1 MTPDMMPNLEA
12 LTTLLVFHYLL
23 LFCRMGSAIML
34 MPGIGEVFVPIPV
47 RLVLALFISLVIYM
61 PLHGKLPPVPSSPLM
76 LTALITAEIMVG
88 VFIGAM
94 TRLLMG
100 VMHMTGMFIALQ
112 SSLASAVF
120 FDPNQGSQGSV
131 IGTFLTMTALT
142 LLFTSDTHHLIL
154 IGVMESYMKFPV
166 GLFPDVGD
174 FSNFAARLL
183 TDGFLTALMIAGPVL
198 VVTFFMY
205 LAAGIMSR
213 LMPTMQIFF
222 VIMPIQILVSF
233 FIMML
238 TLSAG
243 MMWYLR
249 YFQDVLKS
257 FYT

>member
-1 MTPDMMPNLEA
+1 M
-12 LTTLLVFHYLL
+12 LVFHYFL

-34 MPGIGEVFVPIPV
+34 LPGIGEVFVPIPV
-47 RLVLALFISLVIYM
+47 RLVLALFISLVMYM
-61 PLHGKLPPVPSSPLM
+61 PLHPHLPAVPDNPWQ
-76 LTALITAEIMVG
+76 LTALITAEVLVG
-88 VFIGAM
+88 LFIGAM

-120 FDPNQGSQGSV
+120 FDPSQGSQGTV
-131 IGTFLTMTALT
+131 VGTFLTMTALT
-142 LLFTSDTHHLIL
+142 LLFASDTHHLIL
-154 IGVMESYMKFPV
+154 MGIMQSYQKFPV
-166 GLFPDVGD
+166 GLFPQVED

-243 MMWYLR
+243 MLWYLR

-257 FYT
+257 FYV